1 MRPRELLARLRAA
14 GIELWADGEHLRY
27 RAPTGALT
35 AELREELTSQ
45 KAALLAWLKGAT
57 THALRPAPGAAR
69 GGPVPL
75 SHAQQSLWFLHELYP
90 ESTAAN
96 EQFAIRLDGALET
109 QPLIRAWQT
118 LLQRHEILH
127 SCFAEDEGEVRQV
140 LVPPVAGML
149 PIVDL
154 SGLPEPERDL
164 RLRQA
169 AEHALAIPFDPG
181 AAPLIRA
188 QLFRLARARHVLLV
202 TAHHMIADGLSV
214 PVLRGEL
221 ARLYGALAA
230 DEPMPPP
237 PALQY
242 ADLSLW
248 QRTAPVMH
256 ERAQLEFWRSRLA
269 ELPVEVLRPLQH
281 APRAPGAVGPSQRLG
296 FEIAPAT
303 ADGLRALA
311 RRNGATS
318 FMVLLAAFRALLS
331 RYTGAQDLVIGT
343 PVTGRESPALRDL
356 VGCLVNPVALRSS
369 TAGDPS
375 FRELLERERAT
386 ALAAFQHRHL
396 PFARVVEAANPGRS
410 YGAHPL
416 FQILFT
422 YEAVPDAAQRAGGVS
437 FSPLSILASRQSYFE
452 LECALSDAGEGAA
465 LKGYLAYA
473 SDCLEEFLAASL
485 ARHYGRLLEAV
496 VRDPD
501 CRLSALDFLAPAERD
516 WLAGVGRFL
525 VANTADGTLHGMV
538 LEQARR
544 TPDAIAIVAAAR
556 QLSYAELDRRSA
568 ALAAHLAD
576 LGVVAGSRVG
586 VAVGRSPEL
595 VVTVLA
601 VLRAGGI
608 IVPLDPAYPPARLRL
623 ILEDADVALVVTE
636 QRFAAALPLAGLM
649 AFTLDRFDWGRET
662 AGPCEVAV
670 GADDAAYLLYTS
682 GSTGQPKGAI
692 GLHRGA
698 VNRCRWFWDAAGF
711 SAQDVFAQRTSLNF
725 VDSLWEIFGALGN
738 GVRLVVIPD
747 AHASD
752 PQHIAAAVERHGIT
766 HIVLVPSLL
775 NALLEAVEA
784 LPGLAALRSVITSG
798 EPLEPALARRFAAWL
813 PRARLLN
820 TYGTSE
826 IWDATWFDLGELSPE
841 ARRVPIGRPLANV
854 RPYVLDAQLQLLPAG
869 VPGELCVGGVGV
881 GAGYWRRPD
890 LTAERFVPDPFA
902 AAADAR
908 IYRTGDLARLLPGG
922 NIECLGRL
930 DRQVKLR
937 GFRVELAEVERAL
950 LDCAGVRQAA
960 AVLQPGPGGDAR
972 LVAFVVPSDGP
983 FVSPAT
989 LRDELRQRLP
999 DYMVPATMTS
1009 LDSLPLTPSGKLDR
1023 AALPNA
1029 VVSQAEPTPPRTP
1042 VERALAVAWC
1052 ELLER
1057 PAVGTGENFFELG
1070 GHSLLAIRLL
1080 TRLRSEF
1087 RVPLALRDVFEARDL
1102 AELAATVEALAWAG
1116 EGGAAPAGD
1125 DREEIE
1131 I

>member
-27 RAPTGALT
+27 RAPPGALT

-45 KAALLAWLKGAT
+45 KPALLTWLKGAT

-127 SCFAEDEGEVRQV
+127 SGFAEAEGEVRQV
-140 LVPPVAGML
+140 LVPPSGGML

-154 SGLPEPERDL
+154 SGLPEPEREP

-169 AEHALAIPFDPG
+169 AEHALATAFEPG

-188 QLFRLARARHVLLV
+188 QLFRLERRRHVLLV
-202 TAHHMIADGLSV
+202 TAHHLIADGLSV

-248 QRTAPVMH
+248 QRAAPVMH
-256 ERAQLEFWRSRLA
+256 EAAQLDFWRRQLA
-269 ELPVEVLRPLQH
+269 ELPVEVLRPLKYV
-281 APRAPGAVGPSQRLG
+281 PRSAAGGGLSHRIG
-296 FEIAPAT
+296 FEVTPGT
-303 ADGLRALA
+303 ADALRVLA
-311 RRNGATS
+311 RRNGATL
-318 FMVLLAAFRALLS
+318 FMVLLAAFRALIS
-331 RYTGAQDLVIGT
+331 RYTGADDLVIGT

-356 VGCLVNPVALRSS
+356 IGCLVNPVALRSS

-375 FRELLERERAT
+375 FREMLERERAA

-396 PFARVVEAANPGRS
+396 PFARVVEAVNPGRS

-422 YEAVPDAAQRAGGVS
+422 YEAVPELVPRAGGVS
-437 FSPLSILASRQSYFE
+437 FAPLSSLVSRQSYFE
-452 LECALSDAGEGAA
+452 LECALSDAGEGTG

-473 SDCLEEFLAASL
+473 ADCLEEFLAAGLS
-485 ARHYGRLLEAV
+485 RHYVRLLEAV
-496 VRDPD
+496 VREPD
-501 CRLSALDFLAPAERD
+501 CPLSTLEFLAPAERD
-516 WLAGVGRFL
+516 WLAGVGRF
-525 VANTADGTLHGMV
+525 VSAEPPEGTLHGMF

-544 TPDAIAIVAAAR
+544 SPDAIAVVAEAR

-568 ALAAHLAD
+568 ALAEHLAG

-595 VVTVLA
+595 VLTVLA
-601 VLRAGGI
+601 VLRAGGVL
-608 IVPLDPAYPPARLRL
+608 VPLDPAYPPARLRL

-636 QRFAAALPLAGLM
+636 QRFAAELPLAGLM
-649 AFTLDRFDWGRET
+649 AFTLDRFDWNRET
-662 AGPCEVAV
+662 VGPRDGQV
-670 GADDAAYLLYTS
+670 GADAGAYLLYTS
-682 GSTGQPKGAI
+682 GSTGEPKGAL

-698 VNRCRWFWDAAGF
+698 LNRCRWFWNAAGF
-711 SAQDVFAQRTSLNF
+711 SAEDVFCLRTSLNF
-725 VDSLWEIFGALGN
+725 VDALWEIFGALGH
-738 GVRLVVIPD
+738 GVRLVIIPD
-747 AHASD
+747 AHATD
-752 PQHIAAAVERHGIT
+752 PQRLAAGVEQHGIT
-766 HIVLVPSLL
+766 HLVLVPSLL
-775 NALLEAVEA
+775 GALLEAADA

-798 EPLEPALARRFAAWL
+798 EPLEPALARRFGTLL
-813 PRARLLN
+813 PGARLLN

-826 IWDATWFDLGELSPE
+826 IWDATWFDLAALAPD
-841 ARRVPIGRPLANV
+841 APRVPIGQPLANV
-854 RPYVLDAQLQLLPAG
+854 RPYVLDANLRLVPAG

-881 GAGYWRRPD
+881 GAGYWRRPE
-890 LTAERFVPDPFA
+890 LNAERFVPDPFA
-902 AAADAR
+902 AAAGALL
-908 IYRTGDLARLLPGG
+908 YRTGDRARLLPDG

-930 DRQVKLR
+930 DRQVKIR

-950 LDCAGVRQAA
+950 LTCAGVRQAA
-960 AVLQPGPGGDAR
+960 AVLQPGPGGHPQ
-972 LVAFVVPSDGP
+972 LVALVVPADEP

-999 DYMVPATMTS
+999 DYMVPAAITA
-1009 LDSLPLTPSGKLDR
+1009 LGALPLTPSGKLDR
-1023 AALPNA
+1023 KALPA
-1029 VVSQAEPTPPRTP
+1029 AAASPAEPTPPRTP
-1042 VERALAVAWC
+1042 VERALAATWC

-1057 PAVGTGENFFELG
+1057 PSVGAGDNFFELG
-1070 GHSLLAIRLL
+1070 GHSLLAIRML
-1080 TRLRSEF
+1080 TRLRSAF

-1102 AELAATVEALAWAG
+1102 AELAAVVEALVWAG
-1116 EGGAAPAGD
+1116 EGGAAPAGG